1 MTTLAMNMN
10 KALVLGLA
18 LVFVPL
24 SLMWAYALW
33 DSVRQALGGE
43 RREPGSDPLSWP
55 ALLLLTGF
63 FGGIAYLCLVLLP
76 RLHKPRV
83 RLRLQ
88 ATGAA

>member
-1 MTTLAMNMN
+1 MTTIAMNMD

-24 SLMWAYALW
+24 SLVWAYALW
-33 DSVRQALGGE
+33 DSVRQALGSE
-43 RREPGSDPLSWP
+43 RRDPGSDPLSWP

-88 ATGAA
+88 AMSAA